1 MSSCFCRMI
10 VAESCLNK
18 GETAVA
24 QCSYTAVMASNMII
38 SPCETLSIRSG
49 WGSKANPWIAGVL
62 YRGMITGTH
71 WTSIFD
77 RHDSRGVHWRWGH
90 ARLSTHLAG
99 TWKGA
104 IWNYLRKF
112 LSTSSSKW
120 LISFREI
127 SPNCFKKSR
136 PPMELAK
143 ITISEATEIIFAGV
157 DWGGW
162 WEIGLRSFKGGR
174 DFACEFGRSQGRRKK
189 SHRSTPSWSCN
200 RTQVHLPKDSK
211 ESMDDFL
218 EAFTLS
224 KLSSLMKFG

>member
-1 MSSCFCRMI
+1 MSSCFWRTI
-10 VAESCLNK
+10 VSESCLNK

-62 YRGMITGTH
+62 YRGMITRTH

-104 IWNYLRKF
+104 IWNDLRRF

-120 LISFREI
+120 LIFFRQL
-127 SPNCFKKSR
+127 SPNPFKKEASWSNWDHLCRCWLRRLMGNR
-136 PPMELAK
+136 P
-143 ITISEATEIIFAGV
+143 SIIQR
-157 DWGGW
+157 
-162 WEIGLRSFKGGR
+162 WERFL
-174 DFACEFGRSQGRRKK
+174 CEFGRSKGRRKK

-211 ESMDDFL
+211 KSMDYFL

-224 KLSSLMKFG
+224 KLSSLMKFA

>member
-1 MSSCFCRMI
+1 MSSCFWRMI
-10 VAESCLNK
+10 VSESCLNK

-104 IWNYLRKF
+104 IWNYLRRF

-136 PPMELAK
+136 PPMELCEDNNLW
-143 ITISEATEIIFAGV
+143 SNWDHLCRCWLRRLMGNRPSIIQR
-157 DWGGW
+157 
-162 WEIGLRSFKGGR
+162 WERFCLWIWEVSRS
-174 DFACEFGRSQGRRKK
+174 S
-189 SHRSTPSWSCN
+189 
-200 RTQVHLPKDSK
+200 
-211 ESMDDFL
+211 
-218 EAFTLS
+218 
-224 KLSSLMKFG
+224 